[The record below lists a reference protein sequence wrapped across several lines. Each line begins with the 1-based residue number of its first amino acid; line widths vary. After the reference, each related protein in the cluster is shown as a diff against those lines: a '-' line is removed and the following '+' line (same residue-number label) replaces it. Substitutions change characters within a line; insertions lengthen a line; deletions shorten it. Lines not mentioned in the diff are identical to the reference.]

1 MDWTQIEKD
10 FQEYYLDTI
19 KIREK
24 SWNNNAYKNAEDIA
38 DWFKQRIES
47 ELPPQPPERLN
58 EEEKSE
64 FYTTNVTAEI
74 KPKYGK

>member
-1 MDWTQIEKD
+1 MDWQQIEKD
-10 FQEYYLDTI
+10 
-19 KIREK
+19 
-24 SWNNNAYKNAEDIA
+24 YKNNFAFSKNDSLKSMIF

-47 ELPPQPPERLN
+47 ELPPQPPEKLN
-58 EEEKSE
+58 EEERNE